1 MNVSVVV
8 PVKNEEGNVRELHRE
23 IAVAMRNSGRQF
35 EIIFVDDG
43 STDGTYAQ
51 LRACAAADPRCRVLK
66 LRRNYGQTVAMKA
79 GIDAAVGEIIVTL
92 DGDRQ
97 NDPADIPE
105 MLNRLDDG
113 FDVVLGVREVR
124 QDALLH
130 RRLPSVIANRLFS
143 MVSGVRCSDLG
154 CALKAIR
161 ADFLTDIELYGEMH
175 RYLGVLLQ
183 HAGARCTEVRTN
195 HRPRVSG
202 RTKYGLDRTM
212 RVLLDLLVVKYR
224 LQWFNSPM
232 RLFGSF
238 ALASL
243 VLSFAAAFCTLFM
256 KLRGVDM
263 TGNPLLLLT
272 VMAAFASLQLFSL
285 GILSEVCARVYF
297 HASRR
302 SGYAVAE
309 QLNAAD
315 DDSGDMILRRA
326 G

>member
-23 IAVAMRNSGRQF
+23 IAEAMRGSGRSF

-43 STDGTYAQ
+43 STDRTFAQ
-51 LRACAAADPRCRVLK
+51 LKLCAAADPLCRVIK

-79 GIDAAVGEIIVTL
+79 GIDAAGGDIIVTL

-97 NDPADIPE
+97 NDPADIPA
-105 MLNRLDDG
+105 MLNRLDAG

-130 RRLPSVIANRLFS
+130 RRLPSIIANRLFS
-143 MVSGVRCSDLG
+143 IVSGVRCSDLG
-154 CALKAIR
+154 CALKVIR
-161 ADFLTDIELYGEMH
+161 ASFLSDIELYGEMH

-183 HAGARCTEVRTN
+183 HAGARCAEVKTN

-202 RTKYGLDRTM
+202 RTKYGLDRTV

-238 ALASL
+238 GMASL
-243 VLSFAAAFCTLFM
+243 ALSFVAACCTVFM
-256 KLRGVDM
+256 KFRGVDM

-272 VMAAFASLQLFSL
+272 VMAAFAALQLFSL

-309 QLNAAD
+309 QLNAAAD
-315 DDSGDMILRRA
+315 DADDMILRRA

>member
-23 IAVAMRNSGRQF
+23 IAEAMRGTGRSF

-43 STDGTYAQ
+43 STDRTFAQ
-51 LRACAAADPRCRVLK
+51 LKLCAAADPLCRVIK

-79 GIDAAVGEIIVTL
+79 GIDAAGGDIIVTL

-97 NDPADIPE
+97 NDPADIPA
-105 MLNRLDDG
+105 MLNQLDAG

-130 RRLPSVIANRLFS
+130 RRLPSIIANRLFS
-143 MVSGVRCSDLG
+143 FVSGVRCSDLG
-154 CALKAIR
+154 CALKVIR
-161 ADFLTDIELYGEMH
+161 ASFLSDIELYGEMH

-183 HAGARCTEVRTN
+183 HAGARCAEVKTN

-202 RTKYGLDRTM
+202 RTKYGLDRTV

-238 ALASL
+238 GMASL
-243 VLSFAAAFCTLFM
+243 ALSFVAACCTVFM
-256 KLRGVDM
+256 KFRGVDM

-272 VMAAFASLQLFSL
+272 VMAAFAALQLFSL

-302 SGYAVAE
+302 SGYAIAE
-309 QLNAAD
+309 QLNAAAD
-315 DDSGDMILRRA
+315 DAGDMILRRA

>member
-1 MNVSVVV
+1 
-8 PVKNEEGNVRELHRE
+8 
-23 IAVAMRNSGRQF
+23 
-35 EIIFVDDG
+35 
-43 STDGTYAQ
+43 
-51 LRACAAADPRCRVLK
+51 
-66 LRRNYGQTVAMKA
+66 
-79 GIDAAVGEIIVTL
+79 
-92 DGDRQ
+92 
-97 NDPADIPE
+97 
-105 MLNRLDDG
+105 
-113 FDVVLGVREVR
+113 
-124 QDALLH
+124 
-130 RRLPSVIANRLFS
+130 
-143 MVSGVRCSDLG
+143 
-154 CALKAIR
+154 
-161 ADFLTDIELYGEMH
+161 
-175 RYLGVLLQ
+175 
-183 HAGARCTEVRTN
+183 
-195 HRPRVSG
+195 
-202 RTKYGLDRTM
+202 
-212 RVLLDLLVVKYR
+212 
-224 LQWFNSPM
+224 M

>member
-23 IAVAMRNSGRQF
+23 ISEAMHSTGRSF

-43 STDGTYAQ
+43 STDRTFAQ
-51 LRACAAADPRCRVLK
+51 LKLCAAADPLCRVLR

-79 GIDAAVGEIIVTL
+79 GIDAAAGEVIVTL

-97 NDPADIPE
+97 NDPADIPD
-105 MLNRLDDG
+105 MLNRLDEG

-130 RRLPSVIANRLFS
+130 RRLPSIIANRLFS
-143 MVSGVRCSDLG
+143 FVSGVRCSDLG

-161 ADFLTDIELYGEMH
+161 TSFLTDIELYGEMH

-183 HAGARCTEVRTN
+183 HAGARCAELKTH

-202 RTKYGLDRTM
+202 KTKYGLDRTV

-238 ALASL
+238 GMASL
-243 VLSFAAAFCTLFM
+243 ALSFVAACCTVLM
-256 KLRGVDM
+256 KLRGIDM

-272 VMAAFASLQLFSL
+272 VMAGFAALQLFSL

-315 DDSGDMILRRA
+315 DDAGDMILRRA

>member
-8 PVKNEEGNVRELHRE
+8 PVKNEEGNVLELHRE
-23 IAVAMRNSGRQF
+23 IAVAMRSTGCSF

-43 STDGTYAQ
+43 STDATFSLLKQ
-51 LRACAAADPRCRVLK
+51 CAAEDACCRVLK

-79 GIDAAVGEIIVTL
+79 GIDAAVGAVIVTL

-105 MLNRLDDG
+105 MLRKLDEG
-113 FDVVLGVREVR
+113 YDVVLGVRTVR

-130 RRLPSVIANRLFS
+130 RRLPSIIANRMFS
-143 MVSGVRCSDLG
+143 IVSGVKCSDLG
-154 CALKAIR
+154 CALKVIR
-161 ADFLTDIELYGEMH
+161 AGFLTDIELYGEMH
-175 RYLGVLLQ
+175 RYLAVLLQ
-183 HAGARCTEVRTN
+183 HAGARCAEVRTN

-238 ALASL
+238 GAASL
-243 VLSFAAAFCTLFM
+243 LLSFAAAFGTVFM
-256 KLRGVDM
+256 KLRGTDM

-272 VMAAFASLQLFSL
+272 VMAAFAALQLFSL
-285 GILSEVCARVYF
+285 GILGEVCARVYF

-302 SGYAVAE
+302 TGYVVAE
-309 QLNAAD
+309 QLNSSD
-315 DDSGDMILRRA
+315 EDSGSLPMRRA